1 MIQPDSSGVNFGNL
15 HDLAALY
22 AVDALS
28 PEERTAFEQHL
39 AGCRTCRD
47 EVAGFSEAAA
57 GLAAGTAL
65 APPPELRDS
74 VLAAVRNTQPQPGQQ
89 APRGLSPLPS
99 TPVPGG
105 PAERRHRRSR
115 RLLAAAGAVV
125 LVPGIAL
132 AGWALGVRTAEHE
145 QEQLAAAEQERL
157 SALLAAPDIAA
168 RSVDVEGA
176 AATLLFSERLDEGL
190 FVGPDLPAP
199 EPGSEY
205 QLWLVEGGTPVPDA
219 RFKDGGERGV
229 WLRGNVSAA
238 DAVALTL
245 EPEGGS
251 VTPTDPLLA
260 VAPIDG

>member
-1 MIQPDSSGVNFGNL
+1 MIRPEGSGIDFGNL

-28 PEERTAFEQHL
+28 PQERAAFEQHL

-65 APPPELRDS
+65 APPPELRAS
-74 VLAAVRNTQPQPGQQ
+74 VLAAVRNARPQPGQQ
-89 APRGLSPLPS
+89 APHGLPSLAS
-99 TPVPGG
+99 TPVPAG
-105 PAERRHRRSR
+105 PAARRQRRTR
-115 RLLAAAGAVV
+115 RLLAAAAAVV

-132 AGWALGVRTAEHE
+132 AGWALGARSAEQE

-168 RSVDVEGA
+168 RSIDVDGA
-176 AATLLFSERLDEGL
+176 AATVLFSESLDEGL
-190 FVGPDLPAP
+190 FVGPTLPAP

-219 RFKDGGERGV
+219 RFKNGGERGV
-229 WLRGNVSAA
+229 WLRGDLSAA

-251 VTPTDPLLA
+251 VTPTYPLLA